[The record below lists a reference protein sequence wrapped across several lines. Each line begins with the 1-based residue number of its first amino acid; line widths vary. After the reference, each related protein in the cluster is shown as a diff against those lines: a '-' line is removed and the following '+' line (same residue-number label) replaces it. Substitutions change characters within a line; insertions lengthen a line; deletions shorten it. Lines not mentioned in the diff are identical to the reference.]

1 MYEYVWGFLDFL
13 VIIENFDYWHCEV
26 KVKISK
32 YQVGEQKFD
41 QFLKPEWFFS
51 IKLVS
56 KAIHFQVMGCGRAEI
71 QKRNFRVRATL
82 FPNDENKIFNVI

>member
-1 MYEYVWGFLDFL
+1 MDQIQRYFGQMLYSIVVNFGSFEDFL

-41 QFLKPEWFFS
+41 QFLKPE
-51 IKLVS
+51 
-56 KAIHFQVMGCGRAEI
+56 
-71 QKRNFRVRATL
+71 
-82 FPNDENKIFNVI
+82 